1 MTKIKKQNGEG
12 YAAVFTLLATTY
24 RLKAK
29 NWNWVRIDLDLN
41 YRLCALTETVEE
53 AAES

>member
-1 MTKIKKQNGEG
+1 MRKEEGKKRRKRMTKIKKQNGEG

-29 NWNWVRIDLDLN
+29 N
-41 YRLCALTETVEE
+41 
-53 AAES
+53 